1 MAEGFILPAIGP
13 VMRSWLDQLPQQ
25 AFWETRRARDQA
37 DQGQEAQQPL
47 ALEDRRSYAREFT
60 RDYGLLGAA
69 NMALAVPGEQVVKA
83 AGYRQGR
90 AGFFDPLANIG
101 AGYTGIIQGL
111 DDNGWFGRRSQ

>member
-47 ALEDRRSYAREFT
+47 ALEDRRSYARQT
-60 RDYGLLGAA
+60 
-69 NMALAVPGEQVVKA
+69 
-83 AGYRQGR
+83 
-90 AGFFDPLANIG
+90 
-101 AGYTGIIQGL
+101 
-111 DDNGWFGRRSQ
+111 WRSQYPVSK